1 LLYLLVFLLLMV
13 VVDLLVLVVVVVV
26 VVRVERRRR
35 RRKETR
41 QGRVRQRQ
49 QSLMHFDDVR
59 FDETPTLLG
68 FDRRAVFISQ
78 FGDAFKISSALNV
91 PFDQH
96 GHIKR

>member
-1 LLYLLVFLLLMV
+1 LLLLVFLLLMV
-13 VVDLLVLVVVVVV
+13 VVDLLVLVVVVV